1 MSFQYPVA
9 EDQLY
14 VFFILIGSV
23 GHLGHFILMAME
35 EMQEKQV
42 ETYILLPPLVENQH
56 NVTSVHIL
64 LVKSSHMTKS
74 NITAAK
80 SLKCLDAGNSETLG
94 MTIQPFTVC
103 FLDAIYL
110 YLSYLTA
117 LSRKILK
124 MLNCNTVVRSCF
136 LTEDFKGTRF
146 STSVAEAMLYIHQNI
161 PLFFFAIYT
170 ENYIPKPLLQLS

>member
-1 MSFQYPVA
+1 MRFISDLAYTGIYISLESKPRNRNARQTNGTFQQILPLNSGGITYILNMSFQYPVA

-35 EMQEKQV
+35 EMQEKWV
-42 ETYILLPPLVENQH
+42 DTYILLPPLVENQH

-64 LVKSSHMTKS
+64 LVKSSHTTKS
-74 NITAAK
+74 DMTAAT

-110 YLSYLTA
+110 HPSNTQNLS
-117 LSRKILK
+117 
-124 MLNCNTVVRSCF
+124 NT
-136 LTEDFKGTRF
+136 
-146 STSVAEAMLYIHQNI
+146 QNFPRHSQSLI
-161 PLFFFAIYT
+161 
-170 ENYIPKPLLQLS
+170 